1 MVYTNRV
8 KMMPCQN
15 HPSPL
20 PPGYAM
26 QPLKFCKNSAV
37 EIRKVQNYMYDL
49 AVSLTDQPPQGK

>member
-1 MVYTNRV
+1 
-8 KMMPCQN
+8 MMLCQN

-26 QPLKFCKNSAV
+26 QLLKFCKNSTV

-49 AVSLTDQPPQGK
+49 AVSLTDQPPQGKW